1 MDRTRT
7 DFVDNFDTGHR
18 LKLGTVFEHRHY
30 DQYRCTDF
38 KAEKIIIVMDGRAVE
53 GRKPESRYDNAKLL
67 LPCLAFFPFYLL
79 FSIVSFFE
87 ALLLYA
93 MPCHS
98 MM

>member
-53 GRKPESRYDNAKLL
+53 GRKPESRYRMITQSFCFPVSFPPYLSFR
-67 LPCLAFFPFYLL
+67 PCYYIPCHAMPFYDMNQL
-79 FSIVSFFE
+79 V
-87 ALLLYA
+87 
-93 MPCHS
+93 
-98 MM
+98 